1 MRHKN
6 IMVPDMETSQ
16 DIIVQLDKR
25 LKKILE
31 KAIVELRDNIIKE
44 LFKEIV
50 QILKETAI
58 NMHKLTER
66 VDQLT
71 VRLDELTQRV
81 NQLTVQVSRIVGEMG
96 AIKGKIYE
104 WEIVDGLKGVFKRF
118 GLDVF
123 ASPWRLFDAYI
134 IGDGFLAIMEIC
146 VRCRKD
152 DVDQIKRVVGIAI
165 DKLGMRPDALAVF
178 SLECPSED
186 IVEYGA
192 NMGVVVENSPI
203 RLARKLNEIIKR
215 KTGA

>member
-1 MRHKN
+1 MR
-6 IMVPDMETSQ
+6 
-16 DIIVQLDKR
+16 
-25 LKKILE
+25 
-31 KAIVELRDNIIKE
+31 
-44 LFKEIV
+44 
-50 QILKETAI
+50 
-58 NMHKLTER
+58 KLTER

-71 VRLDELTQRV
+71 VRLDGLTQRA

-96 AIKGKIYE
+96 AIKGRIYG
-104 WEIVDGLKGVFKRF
+104 WEIVSGLKGVLR
-118 GLDVF
+118 GLALDVF
-123 ASPWRLFDAYI
+123 ASPWRLFNAYI
-134 IGDGFLAIMEIC
+134 IGDCFLAIMEIH

-152 DVDQIKRVVGIAI
+152 CVDQIKRAVGAAI
-165 DKLGMRPDALAVF
+165 DKLDMRPDALAVF